1 MLPKRSS
8 GAPIFE
14 LELDGMSLHGGS
26 LRHLLSV
33 ELKESMD
40 QLDSLTVRISVPE
53 RAVEGLRFTRPGAP
67 FVVRLGYSRAA
78 MREVHGDILDVSHA
92 RSASGWEITLA
103 GVDTLHRLK
112 KKKLTRV
119 WEGNHVQVINEIAGL
134 CHLQPLLQ
142 GVSAT
147 GSVRMQLNEDV
158 ATVLSR
164 IAKEN
169 NYFVRIEKGNILRFG
184 RRGLAYEPTPLHLRW
199 GDDIL
204 DVSLSYSL
212 NDVVTEVTTC
222 GQDYVNDEWVE
233 STSTPADLR
242 KISGG
247 LTAPELMKMAF
258 GDVPLLL
265 DNAPQSQT
273 SQVQERSQ
281 GEMQERA
288 EKFLTGSCKC
298 IGLPDATSGASLTLT
313 GAGWPLSS
321 TYIVKETTHSFDPGS
336 GYTTAIT
343 FGSDS
348 LPPGHE
354 RWWGGVV

>member
-1 MLPKRSS
+1 MLQKRSA

-14 LELDGMSLHGGS
+14 LELDGMSLNGGS

-40 QLDSLTVRISVPE
+40 QLDALTVRISVPE

-67 FVVRLGYSRAA
+67 FVVRLGYSKAA

-103 GVDTLHRLK
+103 GVDNLHRLK
-112 KKKLTRV
+112 KKKLSRV
-119 WEGNHVQVINEIAGL
+119 WEGNHVQVINAIAGECNL
-134 CHLQPLLQ
+134 TPLLE
-142 GVSAT
+142 GVSST

-169 NYFVRIEKGNILRFG
+169 NYFVRIEKGTTLRFG
-184 RRGLAYEPTPLHLRW
+184 RRGLAHEPKALELRW

-212 NDVVTEVTTC
+212 NDVVTEVKTR

-233 STSTPADLR
+233 STSTPADLK

-247 LTAPELMKMAF
+247 LTAPELVKMAF

-321 TYIVKETTHSFDPGS
+321 TYIVKETTHTLDPGS
-336 GYTTAIT
+336 GYTTSIT